1 MLGSV
6 SATQWVIGW
15 AVAGGV
21 VLVVVLLVGTIIY
34 LAAKIK
40 AQALAILGALEE
52 ARDNTASLWDVQ
64 TTNALAEEVLGA
76 ARAARAAL
84 GG

>member
-6 SATQWVIGW
+6 STTQWVIGW

-21 VLVVVLLVGTIIY
+21 VLVVVILVGTIIY

-64 TTNALAEEVLGA
+64 TTNKMAEEILGA